1 MSTDPVRLG
10 TGSQMSRLASR
21 FAGNAS
27 RGLLELVRP
36 PRLPPERCRLMPA
49 LVPFALA
56 ASVIVASAAAA
67 MWSIDHSAV
76 AFARTVPHAARWW
89 FEHLTDF
96 GKSGWFLYP
105 AAAFIVFAWVCASD
119 SLGRIANLVLAS
131 MVVRIGFVFLAIG
144 LPGLVVT
151 IGKRLIGRLRPS
163 DHGPFAFEPWSWKA
177 AYASLPSGHATT
189 AFAAAVAVSLL
200 WPRARLF
207 IWTFAVMIAASRV
220 AVTAHYPSD
229 VLAGAGA
236 GIFGALIVRNW
247 FAQRRLGFF
256 VDPNGRV
263 RAMPG
268 PSLHRIKTLARR
280 VLGY

>member
-1 MSTDPVRLG
+1 
-10 TGSQMSRLASR
+10 
-21 FAGNAS
+21 
-27 RGLLELVRP
+27 
-36 PRLPPERCRLMPA
+36 
-49 LVPFALA
+49 
-56 ASVIVASAAAA
+56 
-67 MWSIDHSAV
+67 
-76 AFARTVPHAARWW
+76 
-89 FEHLTDF
+89 
-96 GKSGWFLYP
+96 
-105 AAAFIVFAWVCASD
+105 
-119 SLGRIANLVLAS
+119 
-131 MVVRIGFVFLAIG
+131 LAIG

-151 IGKRLIGRLRPS
+151 IGKRLIGRVRPS
-163 DHGPFAFEPWSWKA
+163 DFGPFAFEPWSWKA
-177 AYASLPSGHATT
+177 AHASLPSGHATT

-256 VDPNGRV
+256 VDPNGKV